1 MRTSWTLLLTP
12 LALLVACASAPQK
25 GGNMAGLKERQMAKC
40 PSAVATAKTSV
51 ADTDDGVEVSIV
63 GTAEGAEAK
72 IRDLAGE
79 QAEVEVDL
87 DKPTHTGEG
96 TGGGVVG
103 HCPIV
108 HLGTNITLLNI
119 PGGVKVVMKP
129 KVADKLADLKKTV
142 HDRVDALNR

>member
-40 PSAVATAKTSV
+40 PSAVATAKTTV
-51 ADTDDGVEVSIV
+51 ADTDDGVEVSFG
-63 GTAEGAEAK
+63 GTGEGAEAK

-87 DKPTHTGEG
+87 DTFETEVKNFWIAGD
-96 TGGGVVG
+96 VG
-103 HCPIV
+103 KAINPVPIERM
-108 HLGTNITLLNI
+108 LRN
-119 PGGVKVVMKP
+119 
-129 KVADKLADLKKTV
+129 
-142 HDRVDALNR
+142 

>member
-1 MRTSWTLLLTP
+1 
-12 LALLVACASAPQK
+12 
-25 GGNMAGLKERQMAKC
+25 
-40 PSAVATAKTSV
+40 VATAKTTV

-63 GTAEGAEAK
+63 GTGEGAEAK

-108 HLGTNITLLNI
+108 HLGTNITLLNV